1 MKDFWNKR
9 YSTEVYAYGKEP
21 NAFFSAQLEKTSPGK
36 ILLPGEGE
44 GRNAVYAATKGWAVD
59 AFDQSDKGRDKALA
73 LASEAGVEI
82 NYNVCPVEDFHFL
95 QNRYDAV
102 GLIYFHTDGPSRE
115 KLHRK
120 VYESLKPG
128 GSIFL
133 EAFHKEQLNNNTGG
147 PKSLDLLFD
156 EEILSRDF
164 SRLEILMLEKQQITL
179 NEGLFHQGQASVIR
193 MRGIKANLND
203 KPQR

>member
-1 MKDFWNKR
+1 MKDFWNHR
-9 YSTEVYAYGKEP
+9 YSTEAYAYGKEP
-21 NAFFSAQLEKTSPGK
+21 NAFFSAQLEKTAPGK
-36 ILLPGEGE
+36 LLLPGEGE
-44 GRNAVYAATKGWAVD
+44 GRNAVYAASKGWSVD
-59 AFDQSDKGRDKALA
+59 AFDQSDAGRDKALA

-82 NYNVCPVEDFHFL
+82 NYRVCPVEDFPYL

-147 PKSLDLLFD
+147 PKALDLLFD
-156 EEILSRDF
+156 EEILSGDF

-179 NEGLFHQGQASVIR
+179 NEGLFHQGEASVIR
-193 MRGIKANLND
+193 LHGIKAN
-203 KPQR
+203 